1 MYLEIGNHKGSQID
15 ANFMSFWPTTR
26 LRGKKSWKILPSDLS
41 QINLSYTKPTY
52 TRYACF
58 TSIQICMQN
67 PSMQSWSWFTL
78 EKWSPP
84 WHSACESFDR
94 TWHACKS
101 SILEQMPNWFHFIGQ
116 LENRKQSSKV
126 LPSHSLI
133 GELKW
138 RGVAY

>member
-58 TSIQICMQN
+58 TRIQICMQN
-67 PSMQSWSWFTL
+67 PLMQSWSWFTL

-84 WHSACESFDR
+84 WHSACEIVRGTHAKAQYWSKCQIGFISLDNWR
-94 TWHACKS
+94 TESKAAKFS
-101 SILEQMPNWFHFIGQ
+101 PLIVSLVNWN
-116 LENRKQSSKV
+116 EE
-126 LPSHSLI
+126 
-133 GELKW
+133 EL
-138 RGVAY
+138 RI